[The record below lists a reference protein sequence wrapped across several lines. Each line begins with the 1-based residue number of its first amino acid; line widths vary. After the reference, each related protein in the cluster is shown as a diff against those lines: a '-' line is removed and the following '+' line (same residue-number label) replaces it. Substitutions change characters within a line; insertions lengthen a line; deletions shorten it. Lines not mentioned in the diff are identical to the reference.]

1 MRWRSLMIPLVAAIG
16 WGAGFCARAAA
27 QQPVERATDRPA
39 LFRAV
44 GALYGLDPQLL
55 EAIAT
60 VESSQNADAISPK
73 GAQGLMQLIPAT
85 ARRFGVDDSF
95 DPVQSALG
103 AARLLDYLKRSL
115 AMTPDRPA
123 HLPELIAAYNA
134 GEGAVAE
141 YRGVPPYPETQ
152 QYVRRV
158 LFAYL
163 LDGAPLKAAD
173 QTTLLRQRT
182 KPGHAHDKNPDP
194 LQQMAE
200 IRERRAAALLR
211 SPEVPLVARMR

>member
-1 MRWRSLMIPLVAAIG
+1 MRRRSIMIPLAAMIG
-16 WGAGFCARAAA
+16 WGATFCTRAAA
-27 QQPVERATDRPA
+27 QQPVDRTIDQHA
-39 LFRAV
+39 LFRAA

-60 VESSQNADAISPK
+60 VESSRNADAVSPK

-103 AARLLDYLKRSL
+103 AARFLDYLKRSL
-115 AMTPDRPA
+115 AMTPDLPA
-123 HLPELIAAYNA
+123 RLPELIAAYNA

-163 LDGAPLKAAD
+163 LDGAPLKPASETA
-173 QTTLLRQRT
+173 LVRQRT
-182 KPGHAHDKNPDP
+182 KPPSAHRNNPDP

-200 IRERRAAALLR
+200 IRERRAVASLR
-211 SPEVPLVARMR
+211 SPEVPIVARTR

>member
-1 MRWRSLMIPLVAAIG
+1 MRCRSLMIPLAALIG
-16 WGAGFCARAAA
+16 WGAAFCARAAA
-27 QQPVERATDRPA
+27 QQPVDRTTDQHA

-60 VESSQNADAISPK
+60 VESSRNADAVSPK

-103 AARLLDYLKRSL
+103 AARFLDYLKRSL
-115 AMTPDRPA
+115 AMTPDLPA

-158 LFAYL
+158 LLAYL
-163 LDGAPLKAAD
+163 LDGAPAKAETETA
-173 QTTLLRQRT
+173 LVRQRT
-182 KPGHAHDKNPDP
+182 KQASAHGNNPDP

-200 IRERRAAALLR
+200 IRERRAAASLR
-211 SPEVPLVARMR
+211 PPEVPLVARTR